1 MYKEI
6 GKNLRYIMV
15 PLIILLGL
23 SLYAGCDKRNPT
35 EVNEEPTAEE
45 TVQYMTLTAEPE
57 EKEADKGE
65 SDCTLKVKLLSESS
79 LAIVGAEVEFKV
91 LNNIGIVSTED
102 TATNAKGEFIAV
114 FEDLGDTGTA
124 MIEAKSGQ
132 AADTASVKIRA
143 VDNQIDFKVDNP
155 FIFASK
161 QSETDIT
168 AELRN
173 TFGQI
178 IIGKPIDFKT
188 SLGSIS
194 PPIDTTDS
202 NGEALVTLQG
212 VPGDTGRAVIVGSW
226 GQPGNYYYTVE
237 TTYVDIEPVRDVSSI
252 DLNLTKTE
260 IHVGGNDSAMVI
272 ATVKDS
278 TGSLA
283 LDGTLITF
291 SVDGNGFA
299 SPDTGTTVTG
309 ITSTYVK
316 AGNSTDTLLV
326 TARHGD
332 VTDTASIV
340 VTPTGP
346 QNIFMTLS
354 DSSLTVSSG
363 ETAIVYALVV
373 DSFSNHVQDGTEIT
387 FDHTLGS
394 GQVTGRSQTVNG
406 VATAIYTVGNMAG
419 LDTIRAKY
427 DDTTLVRRIVMECR
441 SANANQL
448 TLSASPRSIT
458 VRGAGGQSEAS
469 TITAFVKDA
478 NQNPVDSTE
487 VIFRII
493 SSPPSDSVNG
503 KAHFITPG
511 TFEDTSLSIDG
522 YATTNLVSGDHPG
535 TVTIGARTADIPE
548 VSGPLVTVHSGPPA
562 YISIGPGQTENQGGT
577 YRWELSATVRDIHA
591 NAVVDS
597 TAVYF
602 SADPGSV
609 MTIMG
614 GAFTGNTS
622 NEGYT
627 IAGTAFTNALYNCMA
642 VFDTVTII
650 AQSGDVVGTL
660 PNVVIPISDDAIL
673 TLDANPGNILL
684 YTNSEDS
691 GESHITVQLYDEMV
705 CPISKGRIR
714 FGVENAG
721 HIGPD
726 EDTTDV
732 DGMAETWFWIWKEEI
747 ESPDTPPQVTATVK
761 AWVVRNPTITTEID
775 IRCRKVSPPPP
786 E

>member
-15 PLIILLGL
+15 PLIILFGL

-35 EVNEEPTAEE
+35 EVDEEPTAEE
-45 TVQYMTLTAEPE
+45 TVQYLTLTAEPE
-57 EKEADKGE
+57 EKEADKGA

-79 LAIVGAEVEFKV
+79 LAIVGAEVEFTV

-102 TATNAKGEFIAV
+102 TTTNKKGEFIAI

-132 AADTASVKIRA
+132 VSDTTSITIRA
-143 VDNQIDFKVDNP
+143 VNNQIDFEVDDTL
-155 FIFASK
+155 IFASK

-168 AELRN
+168 AVLRN
-173 TFGQI
+173 TFSQVL
-178 IIGKPIDFKT
+178 IGKPIDFKT

-194 PPIDTTDS
+194 PPKDTTDS
-202 NGEALVTLQG
+202 NGEALVTLEG
-212 VPGDTGRAVIVGSW
+212 VPGDTGRAVIVASY
-226 GQPGNYYYTVE
+226 GQPGFYYYTVE
-237 TTYVDIEPVRDVSSI
+237 TTYVRIEPVRDVSSI
-252 DLNLTKTE
+252 ELNLTKAE
-260 IHVGGNDSAMVI
+260 IHVGGSDSAMVI
-272 ATVKDS
+272 ATAKDS

-291 SVDGNGFA
+291 SVDGNGFVTPV
-299 SPDTGTTVTG
+299 SGTTVNG

-316 AGNSTDTLLV
+316 AGNSTDTLVV

-332 VTDTASIV
+332 VTDTASVV
-340 VTPTGP
+340 VTPTAP
-346 QNIFMTLS
+346 QNIFLTLS

-419 LDTIRAKY
+419 LDTVFARY
-427 DDTTLVRRIVMECR
+427 NDTTLIRRIVMECK

-458 VRGAGGQSEAS
+458 VRGAGGQSEAA

-478 NQNPVDSTE
+478 NQNPAADSTR

-493 SSPPSDSVNG
+493 NSPPSDSVNG

-511 TFEDTSLSIDG
+511 RFEDTSYTIDG

-535 TVTIGARTADIPE
+535 TVTIGAKTENIPE
-548 VSGPLVTVHSGPPA
+548 VSGPLVTVNSGPPA

-577 YRWELSATVRDIHA
+577 YRWEISATVRDIHS
-591 NAVVDS
+591 NPVVDS

-602 SADPGSV
+602 SAEPGSV
-609 MTIMG
+609 ITIMG
-614 GAFTGNTS
+614 GAYTGNTS

-627 IAGTAFTNALYNCMA
+627 IPGTAFTNALYNCMA

-673 TLDANPGNILL
+673 TLDADPGNILL

-691 GESHITVQLYDEMV
+691 GESHITAQLYDEMV

-714 FGVENAG
+714 FSVENAG
-721 HIGPD
+721 HIGPS

-747 ESPDTPPQVTATVK
+747 ESPDTPPQVTATVT
-761 AWVVRNPTITTEID
+761 AWVVRNPTIATEID
-775 IRCRKVSPPPP
+775 IRCRKVSPPP
-786 E
+786 